1 MALFVWAY
9 FSFAFK
15 LSRVLCLVDHKIR
28 GFAFKHLCF
37 QSKSQSQLIVK
48 TALLAWFEIICGLVI
63 YSLYKLFFS
72 DDDVLDLETSDSTAL
87 FAVADRLSKLYDGA
101 KVYVG
106 LRIPDADTSSPQPI
120 DLVLLINKGEAV
132 VIAVKNLSGFIS
144 VKPDGSWV
152 SESLSKH
159 KSDHHPDPLAETK
172 RQASILESY
181 LEQRGLDLPQ
191 GYLSCKV
198 ILSNPKVCRIWN
210 IEYGYISSSTIQS
223 SSFPSEIITYDQWV
237 QMKPEPKSMLS
248 GWMEGAFRGGKKEM
262 QESIHQKLDFILS
275 TAPMWDRL
283 ELKGNKY
290 VLGEFLEFKGKQEDV
305 QALRHIKRSKISRL
319 VVQKTSMVG
328 FAPSRLQV
336 LYAHRDYRSEGT
348 STSDWKEAS
357 VRSSTE
363 VVFQLDNSS
372 KVRKFKLSSIS
383 SMSLSA

>member
-1 MALFVWAY
+1 M
-9 FSFAFK
+9 
-15 LSRVLCLVDHKIR
+15 
-28 GFAFKHLCF
+28 
-37 QSKSQSQLIVK
+37 
-48 TALLAWFEIICGLVI
+48 WFEIICGLVI

-72 DDDVLDLETSDSTAL
+72 DGDDLLDVETSDSTAL

-120 DLVLLINKGEAV
+120 DLVLLNKGEAV
-132 VIAVKNLSGFIS
+132 VIAVKNLKGFIS

-159 KSDHHPDPLAETK
+159 KADHHPDPLAETK

-198 ILSNPKVCRIWN
+198 ILSNPKVC
-210 IEYGYISSSTIQS
+210 TIQS

-248 GWMEGAFRGGKKEM
+248 GWMKGAFRGGKKEM

-319 VVQKTSMVG
+319 VVQKTSMLG

-336 LYAHRDYRSEGT
+336 LYARRDYRSEGT

-363 VVFQLDNSS
+363 VVFQLNNSP

>member
-1 MALFVWAY
+1 M
-9 FSFAFK
+9 
-15 LSRVLCLVDHKIR
+15 R

-37 QSKSQSQLIVK
+37 QSKSQSQLIVR

-72 DDDVLDLETSDSTAL
+72 DDDDVLDLETSDSTAL

-101 KVYVG
+101 KVYIG

-120 DLVLLINKGEAV
+120 DLVLLNKGEAV

-159 KSDHHPDPLAETK
+159 KSDHHPDP
-172 RQASILESY
+172 
-181 LEQRGLDLPQ
+181 
-191 GYLSCKV
+191 
-198 ILSNPKVCRIWN
+198 
-210 IEYGYISSSTIQS
+210 
-223 SSFPSEIITYDQWV
+223 
-237 QMKPEPKSMLS
+237 
-248 GWMEGAFRGGKKEM
+248 
-262 QESIHQKLDFILS
+262 
-275 TAPMWDRL
+275 
-283 ELKGNKY
+283 
-290 VLGEFLEFKGKQEDV
+290 GKQEDV

-319 VVQKTSMVG
+319 VVQKTSMLG

-348 STSDWKEAS
+348 STFDWKEAS